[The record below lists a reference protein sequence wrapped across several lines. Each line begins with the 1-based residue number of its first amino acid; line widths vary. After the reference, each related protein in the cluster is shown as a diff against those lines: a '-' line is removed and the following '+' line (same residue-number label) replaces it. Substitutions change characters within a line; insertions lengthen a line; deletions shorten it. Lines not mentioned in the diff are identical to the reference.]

1 MPGEVSETVAR
12 EIGQQIAQELSQAL
26 SQNISELISQTV
38 AKGVSQES
46 KQEEVMGGEA
56 IRSDVVRDAGMRGLN
71 VKAHFDKHIENL
83 NAQAASTA
91 RHIEEDRKYLD
102 RLRQENLTEVSQLAF
117 YKQALMKGLV
127 TSDAMITKG
136 KIGVNDVATEAIRE
150 TPGGPQDK
158 KA

>member
-1 MPGEVSETVAR
+1 
-12 EIGQQIAQELSQAL
+12 
-26 SQNISELISQTV
+26 V

-83 NAQAASTA
+83 NQQAEDT
-91 RHIEEDRKYLD
+91 RRVIEDDRRYLD
-102 RLRQENLTEVSQLAF
+102 RLRSDSLDEMSELAF
-117 YKQALMKGLV
+117 YKQALMKGCV

-150 TPGGPQDK
+150 TPGGPQEK